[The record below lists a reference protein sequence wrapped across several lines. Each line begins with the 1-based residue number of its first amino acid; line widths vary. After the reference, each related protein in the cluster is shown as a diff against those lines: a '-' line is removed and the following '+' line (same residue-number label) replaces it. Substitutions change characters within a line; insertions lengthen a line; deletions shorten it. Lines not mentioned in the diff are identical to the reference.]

1 MNEKIGGAE
10 GTKLDDDFVEMEK
23 VSLLPTQRMKL
34 TDSVLDGVVD
44 QTIKLSTFPENRYNL
59 RISG

>member
-23 VSLLPTQRMKL
+23 VCALNIRDFVNKL
-34 TDSVLDGVVD
+34 YPLFN
-44 QTIKLSTFPENRYNL
+44 TFTFTENGRYL
-59 RISG
+59 RVG

>member
-23 VSLLPTQRMKL
+23 VRPF
-34 TDSVLDGVVD
+34 
-44 QTIKLSTFPENRYNL
+44 I
-59 RISG
+59 

>member
-23 VSLLPTQRMKL
+23 VSSSIDP
-34 TDSVLDGVVD
+34 
-44 QTIKLSTFPENRYNL
+44 
-59 RISG
+59 ISAPDASFYLCKQ

>member
-23 VSLLPTQRMKL
+23 VNLANFK
-34 TDSVLDGVVD
+34 
-44 QTIKLSTFPENRYNL
+44 IKKEY
-59 RISG
+59 SGNK